1 MKNKCILDKH
11 DNTFLIQPSSFMRIL
26 VIISLL
32 ILINCVTYS
41 QESSSNKK
49 FSIGINYHQG
59 LLVPKNQDINYLIQD
74 KISAFELKL
83 ALHPSLQKPWVKQF
97 AVRKFGLG
105 YYQGTLGNS
114 SSLGEVKS
122 LVPFIQFGIKSWDR
136 FQINTDIGLGIAMMS
151 KYFHP
156 VNNYSNK
163 LIGSKYNA
171 HIKLGF
177 EANYSLSRFDLTS
190 GLVFSHFSN
199 GSRKHPNNGLNIVT
213 GSVGINYKFGKRIQT
228 FTKAQTYSKLNDEF
242 IAIINQ
248 SWKETNEQDPHTYYV
263 SSINL
268 SYTKGINSRQRVG
281 GGIDLFYD
289 ESVNRGYWALTPK
302 TSFKNRISQAVFLSH
317 ELVINRV
324 SFITQIGFYTLY
336 KTKPDN
342 NPFYNRLGFRYK
354 FSKQLLANFSL
365 KGYLGSS
372 DFIEV
377 GIGYSFVR
385 K

>member
-1 MKNKCILDKH
+1 MKYAFLTFTLIFLNFILKAQ
-11 DNTFLIQPSSFMRIL
+11 N
-26 VIISLL
+26 ISL
-32 ILINCVTYS
+32 
-41 QESSSNKK
+41 KK
-49 FSIGINYHQG
+49 EFSFGIDYHHG
-59 LLVPKNQDINYLIQD
+59 LFVPKNQYINYLIQD
-74 KISAFELKL
+74 KISAIEFKF
-83 ALHPSLQKPWVKQF
+83 AFHPNPGKGWVRQY
-97 AVRKFGLG
+97 AVRKIGLG
-105 YYQGTLGNS
+105 YYQGTLGNTT
-114 SSLGEVKS
+114 SLGEVRS
-122 LVPFIQFGIKSWDR
+122 LTPFIQFGIKSWKN
-136 FQINTDIGLGIAMMS
+136 FQINTDIGMGIAKMT
-151 KYFHP
+151 KYFDP

-171 HIKLGF
+171 HIKVGL
-177 EANYSLSRFDLTS
+177 EANYSLSHFDLTT
-190 GLVFSHFSN
+190 GIVFSHFSN
-199 GSRKHPNNGLNIVT
+199 GSRKHPNDGLNIVT
-213 GSVGINYKFGKRIQT
+213 GSLGINYKFGKTIQAIN
-228 FTKAQTYSKLNDEF
+228 KPQNYSKLKDEF
-242 IAIINQ
+242 IAILNQ

-268 SYTKGINSRQRVG
+268 SYTKGINSRQRIG

-289 ESVNRGYWALTPK
+289 ESVDRGYWTQTPK
-302 TSFKNRISQAVFLSH
+302 TSFKDRISQAAFFSH

-354 FSKQLLANFSL
+354 FSNHFLANFSL

-372 DFIEV
+372 DFIEI

>member
-1 MKNKCILDKH
+1 MGL
-11 DNTFLIQPSSFMRIL
+11 
-26 VIISLL
+26 
-32 ILINCVTYS
+32 
-41 QESSSNKK
+41 
-49 FSIGINYHQG
+49 NYHHG
-59 LLVPKNQDINYLIQD
+59 LFVPKNQDINYLIQD
-74 KISAFELKL
+74 KISAFEIKL
-83 ALHPSLQKPWVKQF
+83 AIHPIPQNQWVRQF
-97 AVRKFGLG
+97 AVRKIGLG
-105 YYQGTLGNS
+105 YYQGTVGNT
-114 SSLGEVKS
+114 SSLGDVQS
-122 LVPFIQFGIKSWDR
+122 LTPFIQFGIKSWDR

-171 HIKLGF
+171 HIKIGL
-177 EANYSLSRFDLTS
+177 EANYSLYRFDLTS

-199 GSRKHPNNGLNIVT
+199 GSRKHPNDGLNMVT
-213 GSVGINYKFGKRIQT
+213 ASVGINYKFGKTIPT
-228 FTKAQTYSKLNDEF
+228 LIKPQTYSNLKDEF
-242 IAIINQ
+242 TAIINQ

-268 SYTKGINSRQRVG
+268 SYTKGINSRQRIG

-289 ESVNRGYWALTPK
+289 ESVDRGYWTRTPK

-317 ELVINRV
+317 ELVLSQV

-342 NPFYNRLGFRYK
+342 NPFYNRLGLRYQ
-354 FSKQLLANFSL
+354 FSKHFLANFSL

-372 DFIEV
+372 DFIEM
-377 GIGYSFVR
+377 GIGYYFN
-385 K
+385 KK